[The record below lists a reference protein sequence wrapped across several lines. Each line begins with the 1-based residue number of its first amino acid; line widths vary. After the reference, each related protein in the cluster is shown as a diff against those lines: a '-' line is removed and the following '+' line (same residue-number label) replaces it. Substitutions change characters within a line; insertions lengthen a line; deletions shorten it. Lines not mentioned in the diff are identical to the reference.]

1 VIIGNGLLANAFGR
15 YASDDSVV
23 IFASGVSNSNE
34 TSEAEFERERRLL
47 AAALEGDRKL
57 VYFSSC
63 GVIDAYEAERP
74 YIQHKRRMEA
84 LVLASP
90 TGYVLRLPQVV
101 GPTGNPHTLTNFLRD
116 RISSGERFTAWA
128 RAERNLVDIDD
139 VAAIGSAMIDQW
151 PGESRTI
158 SIAGSRSSTVPEIV
172 AIFEHVLGRQANCT
186 YEDKGHAMVVSA
198 ELACKVGAQLGIDLG
213 DGYAERIVRKYYGS
227 Q

>member
-1 VIIGNGLLANAFGR
+1 MIIGNGLLAKAFSR

-34 TSEAEFERERRLL
+34 TNEAEFERERRLL
-47 AAALEGDRKL
+47 AAALVANRKL

-63 GVIDAYEAERP
+63 GVVDAYEAERP
-74 YIQHKRRMEA
+74 YIQHKRRMES

-90 TGYVLRLPQVV
+90 NGYILRLPQVV

-116 RISSGERFTAWA
+116 RISRGERFTAWA

-151 PGESRTI
+151 PSESRTVA
-158 SIAGSRSSTVPEIV
+158 IASSRSTTVPEIV
-172 AIFEHVLGRQANCT
+172 AIFERVLGREANCA
-186 YEDKGHAMVVSA
+186 YEDKGHAMVVSS
-198 ELACKVGAQLGIDLG
+198 ELASKVGAELGIDLG